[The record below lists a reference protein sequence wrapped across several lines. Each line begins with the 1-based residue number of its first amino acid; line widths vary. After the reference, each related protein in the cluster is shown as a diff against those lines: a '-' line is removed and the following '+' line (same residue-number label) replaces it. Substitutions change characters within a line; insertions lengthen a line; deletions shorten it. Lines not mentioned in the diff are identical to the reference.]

1 MTLDQLKQELKIL
14 KIPDV
19 WYSFESRTRPD
30 TYVLDSFHGIWECFY
45 VDERGGANSVKRFH
59 NESDAC
65 EYFLNKIRKLL
76 KTWDTGGHG
85 GHGDG
90 AGHEDRGTVRNH

>member
-1 MTLDQLKQELKIL
+1 MTLNQLKQELKML
-14 KIPDV
+14 KIPDA

-45 VDERGGANSVKRFH
+45 VDEHGGANSVKRFH

-65 EYFLNKIRKLL
+65 EYFLDKICKLL
-76 KTWDTGGHG
+76 KTKPGGYR
-85 GHGDG
+85 DG
-90 AGHEDRGTVRNH
+90 